1 VPPEI
6 SVGLIGLLLG
16 AAVASGLRLYATIA
30 VLGFLGRT
38 GVIALPG
45 GLAVLASPWVILV
58 ASSLYLVEFLADKI
72 PIIDSIWDLVHT
84 FIRVPA
90 AALLAWAGVSSL
102 PPEWRI
108 VAALVCGGVALSAH
122 GLKAS
127 TRAVIN
133 TSPEPV
139 TNWAASLAEDGLT
152 AVLLFLAVRY
162 PVAAALVAGAVV
174 VLAFLLFTWMARTLR
189 RFLALRRAAPS
200 TSPAEDRA
208 NGGRSGRSG
217 VDVLK

>member
-1 VPPEI
+1 MSSGV

-16 AAVASGLRLYATIA
+16 AAVASGLRLYATVA
-30 VLGFLGRT
+30 VLGFLGRS

-45 GLAVLASPWVILV
+45 ELSVLASPWVILV
-58 ASSLYLVEFLADKI
+58 AASLYLVEFLADKV
-72 PIIDSIWDLVHT
+72 PIIDSVWDLVHT

-90 AALLAWAGVSSL
+90 AALLAWAGASSL
-102 PPEWRI
+102 REEWRI

-152 AVLLFLAVRY
+152 AVLLFLAVKY
-162 PVAAALVAGAVV
+162 PVAAALFAGAVV
-174 VLAFLLFTWMARTLR
+174 VLAILLVAWMARMLR
-189 RFLALRRAAPS
+189 RFLASRRVASAPS
-200 TSPAEDRA
+200 TPA
-208 NGGRSGRSG
+208 
-217 VDVLK
+217 

>member
-1 VPPEI
+1 VPSDV
-6 SVGLIGLLLG
+6 SVALIGLLLG
-16 AAVASGLRLYATIA
+16 AAVASGLRLYATVA
-30 VLGFLGRT
+30 VLGFLGRS

-45 GLAVLASPWVILV
+45 ELAVLASPWVIVV

-72 PIIDSIWDLVHT
+72 PIVDSVWDLVHT

-90 AALLAWAGVSSL
+90 AALLAWAGVSNL
-102 PPEWRI
+102 PEEWRI
-108 VAALVCGGVALSAH
+108 LVALVCGGVALSAH

-152 AVLLFLAVRY
+152 AILLFLAVKH
-162 PVAAALVAGAVV
+162 PLAAALVAGAVV
-174 VLAFLLFTWMARTLR
+174 VLAVLLVTWMARTVR
-189 RFLALRRAAPS
+189 RFLALRRAARPP
-200 TSPAEDRA
+200 SPA
-208 NGGRSGRSG
+208 
-217 VDVLK
+217 